1 VAGATGMIGQRM
13 AEAHDASALRLP
25 AHAKLNLFLRVLGRR
40 DDRYHDV
47 ETVVLPVSLA
57 DHVSVEPAHDLTLS
71 LEGPAAEGVPRDDG
85 NLAWRAARALA
96 VEAGGVE
103 TLGARIS
110 IEKRIPMAAGLGGGS
125 ADAAVTL
132 LLLDELW
139 STGLGRGGLVPLAA
153 QVGSDVPALLLGEPA
168 FVRGRGE
175 IVEPVLPQPTTWVV
189 KPFTFGVA
197 SADAYAWWDE
207 RAATGPDPGALIAA
221 AEAGNDELLGTA
233 LYNDLQGP
241 VAARHP
247 EISEA
252 VAALTEA
259 GAYGAVMSGSGPTVV
274 ALCSFASAQEVAD
287 AVPGSFVVDAPPRP
301 PAPARIDTEPSGV
314 V

>member
-1 VAGATGMIGQRM
+1 ME
-13 AEAHDASALRLP
+13 EARDASALRMP
-25 AHAKLNLFLRVLGRR
+25 ANAKLNVFLRVLGRR
-40 DDRYHDV
+40 DDGYHDV

-57 DHVSVEPAHDLTLS
+57 DHVSVEPADELTVS
-71 LEGPAAEGVPRDDG
+71 LDGPAVQGVPTGDG
-85 NLAWRAARALA
+85 NLALRAARELA
-96 VEAGGVE
+96 VEAGGVQ
-103 TLGARIS
+103 TLGARII
-110 IEKRIPMAAGLGGGS
+110 IEKRIPVAAGLGGGS

-132 LLLDELW
+132 LLLDQLW
-139 STGLGRGGLVPLAA
+139 STGLGRDGLVSVAA
-153 QVGSDVPALLLGEPA
+153 RVGSDVPALLLGEPA
-168 FVRGRGE
+168 YVRGRGE
-175 IVEPVLPQPTTWVV
+175 IVEPVLPQATTWVV
-189 KPFTFGVA
+189 RPFAFGV
-197 SADAYAWWDE
+197 STADAYAWWDE

-221 AEAGNDELLGTA
+221 AEAGNDELLGSA

-252 VAALTEA
+252 VAALTDA
-259 GAYGAVMSGSGPTVV
+259 GVHGAVMSGSGPTVV
-274 ALCSFASAQEVAD
+274 ALCSFASAQGVAD